1 MKTIKFADISL
12 DLHILDKYHQL
23 TEQELVLDDNYS
35 YNIWN
40 TSWSDFRYDTN
51 YSGIYD
57 LVELTL
63 SHAYMYFTE
72 EYYCEEDEDY
82 QRQSIY
88 IHNLELV
95 RIWLKNNKL

>member
-12 DLHILDKYHQL
+12 DLSILDKYHQL
-23 TEQELVLDDNYS
+23 TDQELVLDDNYS

-40 TSWSDFRYDTN
+40 AFWNDFRYDTN
-51 YSGIYD
+51 YLGIYD

-63 SHAYMYFTE
+63 SHAYMFFMEDYR
-72 EYYCEEDEDY
+72 CEEDEDY
-82 QRQSIY
+82 IRQSIY

-95 RIWLKNNKL
+95 RIWLRSNRL